1 VLPLPVGFTGAIVRD
16 DFQAQVGIDPAKGFV
31 IRRPIPPGGMQFV
44 AGFSLKVDHGTVR
57 WSMPLPLGTFES
69 GIEIKRCRRRAS
81 SCRDDVKFKVEEA
94 GDERGRWMVLSPIT
108 ILPGKSMQF
117 EIRDLP
123 HEASWRTYGRKAVAG
138 LVLVLLT
145 LGTVFALV
153 RPKPGTLPTA
163 RFDALL
169 DELAALEA
177 SGADPARRAALMAE
191 LETLYARQ
199 PK

>member
-1 VLPLPVGFTGAIVRD
+1 MMQNLSAR
-16 DFQAQVGIDPAKGFV
+16 A

-44 AGFSLKVDHGTVR
+44 AGFSLKVDGGTVR

-69 GIEIKRCRRRAS
+69 GIEIKKAGNANVVLP
-81 SCRDDVKFKVEEA
+81 DGVKFKVEEA
-94 GDERGRWMVLSPIT
+94 TDERGGWMVLSPIT
-108 ILPGKSMQF
+108 ILPGKTMQF
-117 EIRDLP
+117 EIHDLP
-123 HEASWRTYGRKAVAG
+123 HEAWWRTYGRRLAGG
-138 LVLVLLT
+138 LVLLLLT

-177 SGADPARRAALMAE
+177 SGENPARKAELMTQ
-191 LETLYARQ
+191 LETLYRQQ